1 MYRLK
6 IVTPVKVF
14 YDDEVNS
21 ITAPGKLGYLGAL
34 TGHAPI
40 ITTLKP
46 GLLTVRNHL
55 DTISEMAISGGFL
68 EISNNLAT
76 ILADSVEYLVEIDL
90 QRAQAAI
97 KRSRDRIKG
106 LYTHEET
113 DQDRSAKSLARALNR
128 VNLASRLKN

>member
-40 ITTLKP
+40 ITTLQP

-55 DTISEMAISGGFL
+55 DTISEMAVSGGFL
-68 EISNNLAT
+68 EISNNVAT
-76 ILADSVEYLVEIDL
+76 ILADSVEYLSEIDL
-90 QRAQAAI
+90 ERAQAAI

-106 LYTHEET
+106 LYTNEET